1 MWSDRRTS
9 GPIPCAIGH
18 RFVVSIDDVI
28 FERLP
33 RRHTALLLLV
43 AIVVLAVVG
52 KRLAAAGT
60 AREPGAQAASLS
72 ADAGSGSGAAA
83 APRLVVYV
91 VGAVRRAGLVRGPEG
106 ARVADALERAGGPG
120 RRADLTL
127 VNLAAPVADGQQI
140 VIPVRVAVGGVAGG
154 SAGGGAAAGVG
165 AKVSLAS
172 ATLEQLDAL
181 PGIGPVTAQKI
192 LDWRQS
198 HGPLRSVDDLDAVP
212 GIGPARIEQLRDL
225 VTP

>member
-1 MWSDRRTS
+1 M
-9 GPIPCAIGH
+9 
-18 RFVVSIDDVI
+18 I

-33 RRHTALLLLV
+33 RRHTALLLVVVIV
-43 AIVVLAVVG
+43 ALALVG

-60 AREPGAQAASLS
+60 ARAPAVQAASLS
-72 ADAGSGSGAAA
+72 ADDGSGSGSGASS

-91 VGAVRRAGLVRGPEG
+91 VGAVRHAGLVHVPEG
-106 ARVADALERAGGPG
+106 ARVADALERAGGPS

-127 VNLAAPVADGQQI
+127 VNLAAPVADGQQV
-140 VIPVRVAVGGVAGG
+140 VIPARVTAPGAARGNA
-154 SAGGGAAAGVG
+154 AGGAAAAAG